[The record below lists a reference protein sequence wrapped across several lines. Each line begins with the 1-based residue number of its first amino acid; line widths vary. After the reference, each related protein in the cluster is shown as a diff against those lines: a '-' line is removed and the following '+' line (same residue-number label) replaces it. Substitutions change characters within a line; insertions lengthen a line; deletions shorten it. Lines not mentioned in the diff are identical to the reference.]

1 VKTINTFVH
10 RRSNHGGHS
19 GKVVGQKHSLG
30 HSVRKFMLRRF
41 AWTYEAFSPI
51 ENVIEGW

>member
-1 VKTINTFVH
+1 M
-10 RRSNHGGHS
+10 GGHS